1 MKVTSQKVTSPRGE
15 ITLVTIVNSKGASV
29 TLSSLGAGIVE
40 VCVPNRDGQ
49 IENVALR
56 YADPTSYIADG
67 PCMGKVPGR
76 YANRIAK
83 GDLMVDGVK
92 YQLAINNGPNAL
104 HGGPEGFQ
112 NRIWEVE
119 LLADG
124 VRFTYRS
131 QDGEEHYPGNLTAT
145 AIYTWSE
152 DDILTLHLEAETDAP
167 TVVNLT
173 NHAYWNLEGADSGSV
188 LEHEMTMNASR
199 YLPTDDTL
207 IPTGEMAE
215 VNGTPM
221 DFTIAKTLG
230 RDIKASFPAL
240 DYGKGYDAC
249 WVIDDYA
256 KGTMAEDVVVLS
268 APHSGRVLKVSTTQ
282 PGVQIYTGN
291 WLAGCP
297 ANCSGRSYAD
307 YDGVA
312 IEAQGMP
319 DAPHNP
325 AFPSQ
330 ELRPGQ
336 HYDETIRFAFGVH

>member
-1 MKVTSQKVTSPRGE
+1 MKISSRKVASPRGE
-15 ITLVTIVNSKGASV
+15 ITLVTIINDKGASV

-40 VCVPNRDGQ
+40 VCVPDKDGH

-56 YADPTSYIADG
+56 YADPADYITDG

-83 GDLMVDGVK
+83 GELVIDGTK

-112 NRIWEVE
+112 NQIWKTEI
-119 LLADG
+119 LTDG
-124 VRFTYRS
+124 VRFIYNS
-131 QDGEEHYPGNLTAT
+131 KDGEEHYPGALTASAT
-145 AIYTWSE
+145 YTWNE
-152 DDILTLHLEAETDAP
+152 DNVLTLRLEADTDAP

-173 NHAYWNLEGADSGSV
+173 NHAYWNLDGADSGSV
-188 LEHEMTMNASR
+188 LDHEMTMHASR
-199 YLPTDDTL
+199 YLPTDNTL
-207 IPTGEMAE
+207 IPTGEMAP
-215 VNGTPM
+215 VTDTPM
-221 DFTIAKTLG
+221 DFTVTKTLG
-230 RDIKASFPAL
+230 RDIKTTFPAL

-249 WVIDDYA
+249 WVVDDYT
-256 KGTMAEDVVVLS
+256 KGVLAEDVVVLH
-268 APHSGRVLKVSTTQ
+268 APRSGRVLKVSTTQ

-297 ANCSGRSYAD
+297 NNCSGHSYAD

-319 DAPHNP
+319 DAPHNST
-325 AFPSQ
+325 FPSQ
-330 ELRPGQ
+330 LLRPSE
-336 HYDETIRFAFGVH
+336 HYDEIIRFAFGVR

>member
-1 MKVTSQKVTSPRGE
+1 MKITSQKIDSPRGE
-15 ITLVTIVNSKGASV
+15 ITLVSIINDKGASV

-40 VCVPNRDGQ
+40 VRVPDKDGH

-56 YADPTSYIADG
+56 YADPADYIADG

-83 GDLMVDGVK
+83 GELVIDGTT

-112 NRIWEVE
+112 NQIWETE
-119 LLADG
+119 ILSDG
-124 VRFTYRS
+124 VRFTYHAKN
-131 QDGEEHYPGNLTAT
+131 GEEHYPGALTAT
-145 AIYTWSE
+145 ATYTWSE
-152 DDILTLHLEAETDAP
+152 DNVLTLRLEADTDAP

-173 NHAYWNLEGADSGSV
+173 NHAYWNLEGADSGTV
-188 LEHEMTMNASR
+188 LNHEMTMRASR
-199 YLPTDDTL
+199 YLPTDNTL
-207 IPTGEMAE
+207 IPIGDMAP
-215 VNGTPM
+215 VVDTPM
-221 DFTIAKTLG
+221 DFTVAKTLG
-230 RDIKASFPAL
+230 RDIKEVFPAL
-240 DYGKGYDAC
+240 EYGKGYDAC
-249 WVIDDYA
+249 WVVDDYA
-256 KGTMAEDVVVLS
+256 KGVLAEDVVVLK
-268 APHSGRVLKVSTTQ
+268 APRSGRVLKVSTTQ

-297 ANCSGRSYAD
+297 NNCSGQSYAD

-325 AFPSQ
+325 TFPSQ
-330 ELRPGQ
+330 ELRPGE
-336 HYDETIRFAFGVH
+336 HYDETIRFAFGVA